1 MTIQSNTCIG
11 GILGLGTTGQANIRL
26 YTRKKVVTLIATS
39 TLTRRTSGR
48 WGNGVAC
55 RKWGEGGVGRD
66 TDGDV
71 ATDICC
77 KILLASVVCL
87 FEIGFVYGVLD

>member
-1 MTIQSNTCIG
+1 MYRRNTWPWRDWAGEHSIVHKEEGCNVNRDVNTNQTYEWKVGERG
-11 GILGLGTTGQANIRL
+11 GVQKMG
-26 YTRKKVVTLIATS
+26 
-39 TLTRRTSGR
+39 
-48 WGNGVAC
+48 
-55 RKWGEGGVGRD
+55 GEGGVGRD

-77 KILLASVVCL
+77 KILFASVVCL